1 MGRKTKLRKGTAAYN
16 LANKTVSSKKTP
28 KVKPKVDA
36 SVERMP
42 VFELENFIVKGKSPF
57 KRGTPRH
64 TAHHKMY
71 SRRRGLIT

>member
-1 MGRKTKLRKGTAAYN
+1 MPKKIKLRKGTAAYN
-16 LANKTVSSKKTP
+16 LANKTVSSKKAP

-42 VFELENFIVKGKSPF
+42 VFELKDFVVQAKSPF
-57 KRGTPRH
+57 RRGTARH

-71 SRRRGLIT
+71 SKRRGLTA